1 MKPGTHTDCRS
12 AAGMTLIE
20 VTVVI
25 AVLLGLISVLF
36 LGVSAYKEGSDRAMC
51 IQNIYR
57 VQTAMRV
64 ACNYNELVP
73 GSEYEGLKDI
83 VIGEALYITNE
94 PVCPSNGTY
103 EYLEG
108 VIPATGVT
116 FLSCTVEG
124 HVPKSTVGW

>member
-1 MKPGTHTDCRS
+1 MRPGTHTDYRS

-20 VTVVI
+20 VTIVI

-36 LGVSAYKEGSDRAMC
+36 LGVSAYKEGTNRAMC

-64 ACNYNELVP
+64 ACNYNELEP
-73 GSEYEGLKDI
+73 GRSYDGLKDL
-83 VIGEALYITNE
+83 VIGESLYIPDD

>member
-1 MKPGTHTDCRS
+1 MKPITHTDSRS

-25 AVLLGLISVLF
+25 AVLLGLVSVLF
-36 LGVSAYKEGSDRAMC
+36 LGVSAYEKGTNRAMC

-64 ACNYNELVP
+64 ACNYNELEP
-73 GSEYEGLKDI
+73 GRSYDGLKDI
-83 VIGEALYITNE
+83 VIGESLYITDE

-108 VIPATGVT
+108 VIPPTGVT
-116 FLSCTVEG
+116 FLTCNVER
-124 HVPKSTVGW
+124 HVPTSTVGL